1 MSYVDDLKKYGVLS
15 AQGNRVPVEQY
26 QYMCNDCGK
35 SMISKTVLT
44 KCRRCGSENIEDYT
58 EYPPKMG
65 R

>member
-44 KCRRCGSENIEDYT
+44 KCMRCNSENIEDYT
-58 EYPPKMG
+58 E
-65 R
+65 